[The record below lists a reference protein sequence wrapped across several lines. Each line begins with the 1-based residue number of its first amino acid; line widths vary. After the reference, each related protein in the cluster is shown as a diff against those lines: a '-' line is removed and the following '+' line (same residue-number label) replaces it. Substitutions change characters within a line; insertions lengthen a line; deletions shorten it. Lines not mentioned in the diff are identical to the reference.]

1 MRDARWGKRWNLKS
15 LCHSTHIFHPA
26 SHSRMKAF
34 RKLYRA
40 NFTEFL
46 SNRRALFLTV
56 AFPVLFIVIFGLVF
70 TNQDKADARIGVA
83 AADPGDE
90 VSREIVKALQQVP
103 RGEAR
108 PGGRVD
114 GANAERNPF
123 SKLAFVSGGERALR
137 EDLRRGRI
145 DAVITI
151 PAGLTAKAAA
161 AKELALKTAATE
173 LQGMKDLADLAD
185 DDDDN
190 TADGGKG
197 KPSPT
202 PGPAASMPAPS
213 PSPTPPP
220 PTPEPVHPAELVLT
234 IDPSRQT
241 LLPILQGILGH
252 VLGGI
257 DAGITEMPP
266 LLALRTEA
274 TTAREVRTIDYLLP
288 GILAMSIMQLGL
300 FATAQPLVAMRVQGV
315 LKRLSATPLP
325 RLTLLASYVSFR
337 LTIALFQTAL
347 CVLIGRYAF
356 AVAMVG
362 SWWAFAGWIFLGTLT
377 FLSIG
382 FFMAAVSR
390 NEESCIAIGNIV
402 NLPMILLSGTF
413 FPVNH
418 LSRVFDYIL
427 PFVPLNYLSDALRV
441 TMVDAIPLHRPLTDA
456 LVLAGWIV
464 AMTALAVRFFSWDTR

>member
-1 MRDARWGKRWNLKS
+1 MR
-15 LCHSTHIFHPA
+15 
-26 SHSRMKAF
+26 AF

-40 NFTEFL
+40 NLTEFL

-56 AFPVLFIVIFGLVF
+56 AFPILFIVIFGLVF

-90 VSREIVKALQQVP
+90 VSQEIIKALQQVP
-103 RGEAR
+103 KGDTKPGE
-108 PGGRVD
+108 RVD
-114 GANAERNPF
+114 NDSAEKNPF
-123 SKLAFVSGGERALR
+123 SELEFVSGDERALR

-151 PAGLTAKAAA
+151 PAGLTDKAAA
-161 AKELALKTAATE
+161 AKERALKQSTEE

-185 DDDDN
+185 DDDDGGGGGGS
-190 TADGGKG
+190 DGGKD
-197 KPSPT
+197 KSHAPAAPT
-202 PGPAASMPAPS
+202 PTPAAAPVPAPS
-213 PSPTPPP
+213 

-241 LLPILQGILGH
+241 LLPILQGILGR
-252 VLGGI
+252 VLDGI
-257 DAGITEMPP
+257 GADITEMPP
-266 LLALRTEA
+266 LLALKVQA

-300 FATAQPLVAMRVQGV
+300 FATAQPLVALRVQGV

-325 RLTLLASYVSFR
+325 RLTLLAAYISFR
-337 LTIALFQTAL
+337 LTIALIQTAI

-362 SWWAFAGWIFLGTLT
+362 SWWVFAGWIFLGTLV

-382 FFMAAVSR
+382 FFMAAVSK
-390 NEESCIAIGNIV
+390 NEESCIAIGNII

-441 TMVDAIPLHRPLTDA
+441 TMVDAIPLHSPATDA
-456 LVLAGWIV
+456 LVLV
-464 AMTALAVRFFSWDTR
+464 AWVVGMTALAVRFFSWDNR

>member
-1 MRDARWGKRWNLKS
+1 
-15 LCHSTHIFHPA
+15 
-26 SHSRMKAF
+26 MKAF

-40 NFTEFL
+40 NLTEFL

-56 AFPVLFIVIFGLVF
+56 AFPILFIVIFGLVF
-70 TNQDKADARIGVA
+70 TNQDKADARIGIA

-90 VSREIVKALQQVP
+90 VGKEIVKALQQVP
-103 RGEAR
+103 KGDAR
-108 PGGRVD
+108 PGERVD
-114 GANAERNPF
+114 NDRAERNPF
-123 SKLAFVSGGERALR
+123 SELEFVTGDERALR
-137 EDLRRGRI
+137 DDLRRGRI

-151 PAGLTAKAAA
+151 PAGLTDRAAD
-161 AKELALKTAATE
+161 AKERALKIAADE
-173 LQGMKDLADLAD
+173 LQGMKDLAEMAD
-185 DDDDN
+185 DDDD
-190 TADGGKG
+190 TGTDDGKG
-197 KPSPT
+197 KPAAAPA
-202 PGPAASMPAPS
+202 PAAVPVAT
-213 PSPTPPP
+213 PT
-220 PTPEPVHPAELVLT
+220 PTPEPTVRPAELVLT

-241 LLPILQGILGH
+241 LLPILQGILTH
-252 VLGGI
+252 VLDGI
-257 DAGITEMPP
+257 DANITEIPS
-266 LLALRTEA
+266 LLDLKTEA

-300 FATAQPLVAMRVQGV
+300 FATAQPLVALRVQGV

-325 RLTLLASYVSFR
+325 RLTLLTAYISFR
-337 LTIALFQTAL
+337 LTIALIQTAI

-362 SWWAFAGWIFLGTLT
+362 SWWVFAGWIFLGTLV

-382 FFMAAVSR
+382 FFMAAVSK
-390 NEESCIAIGNIV
+390 NEESAIAIGNII

-441 TMVDAIPLHRPLTDA
+441 TMVDATPLHTPMTDA
-456 LVLAGWIV
+456 LVLVAWVV